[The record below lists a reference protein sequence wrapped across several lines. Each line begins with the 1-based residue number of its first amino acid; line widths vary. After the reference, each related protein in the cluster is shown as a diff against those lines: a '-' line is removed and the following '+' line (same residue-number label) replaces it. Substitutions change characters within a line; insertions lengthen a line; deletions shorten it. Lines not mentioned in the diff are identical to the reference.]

1 MPPSPNENSLINK
14 AQLKETRVSADEKYK
29 ALAKIEAMAE
39 ELYKHG
45 DAISHG
51 EAWARQRSYI
61 WGYAEAAKSLCGL
74 DGTDIQRVIDRA
86 HERIYGES
94 REARIERLRPKT
106 DDAGAPDWDSFDTP
120 TYERKSADQ
129 EQAKS
134 GMRSFKIP
142 PAKYSPTI
150 RKYIDTFGHRPSA
163 EAMKWK
169 SDAERDKLAK
179 MALNRGKP
187 IKEWAERP
195 FKKLGIVTDGFYATR
210 DTEQ

>member
-1 MPPSPNENSLINK
+1 MTSEQKL
-14 AQLKETRVSADEKYK
+14 K
-29 ALAKIEAMAE
+29 ALTKIEAMSE
-39 ELYKHG
+39 ELYRHG
-45 DAISHG
+45 DAVSHG
-51 EAWARQRSYI
+51 EAWDRRRSYI

-74 DGTDIQRVIDRA
+74 DSADIQRVIDRA
-86 HERIYGES
+86 HELIYGES

-106 DDAGAPDWDSFDTP
+106 ADADAPDWDSFDTP

-129 EQAKS
+129 EQVKPK
-134 GMRSFKIP
+134 MRSFKIP
-142 PAKYSPTI
+142 PAEYSPAI

-169 SDAERDKLAK
+169 SEAERDKLAE
-179 MALNRGKP
+179 MALKRGKP

-210 DTEQ
+210 DAEQ